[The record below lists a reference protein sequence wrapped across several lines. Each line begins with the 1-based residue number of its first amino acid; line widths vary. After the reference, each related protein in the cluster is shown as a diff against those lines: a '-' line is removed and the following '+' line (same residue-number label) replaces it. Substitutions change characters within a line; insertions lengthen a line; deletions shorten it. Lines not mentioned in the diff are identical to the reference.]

1 MTHAIHIFRK
11 DLHRLRWAVVGWCA
25 IVAGI
30 GLVDTVG
37 ADVAFGGFGPQLA
50 IRQMSTM
57 LSVISALMFAILL
70 ARVVQDE
77 PLVGRDAFWLT
88 RPIES
93 LSVMRA
99 KLAFAT
105 SFLVVIPLAARVFV
119 AAWYGTRP
127 EAIIKIVPTFL
138 FNQLIA
144 IGVLWA
150 LAALTPSLV
159 RYVIAIVGIIGTF
172 VLLTASTL
180 LIALFIAAETEA
192 GGDYKPPDVTP
203 AVVAGGLIILT
214 ALAVVVTQYRTR
226 QVSRSLIAA
235 AIGVIVVLFVPA
247 NWPWSFAAPQ
257 TSEVVSPLP
266 ALPSLSVSLDVS
278 TPRTTESMTLS
289 RRTPHSREIAVP
301 ALVGGLPSEFNIR
314 AMVGRSRLEFSN
326 GVVLEDRRRQTS
338 ARSYGYIRGSTGG
351 RESAI
356 EAALG
361 GVRLLDRS
369 RRMEGASPEHW
380 ATVLRVSEEEFVR
393 FRSESGRLTTGLDIL
408 LERGIPRTT
417 VPLSDGAT
425 AEFNDV
431 RNKIVRVIRRATG
444 CTVLFR
450 RSYVESLFS
459 PHGYR
464 DLTYVLRNQAR
475 REAISSSAHAL
486 HDEGFSAAGFFFP
499 TLRIGGRGFVLEQYD
514 FEFPD
519 RPGFN
524 YEPVD
529 LDESWLNGAELVVV
543 EMVSAGYLTRPV
555 SLNGFRMTP

>member
-37 ADVAFGGFGPQLA
+37 ADVALGGFGPQLA

-57 LSVISALMFAILL
+57 LSAISALMLAILL

-356 EAALG
+356 EAAEW
-361 GVRLLDRS
+361 RA
-369 RRMEGASPEHW
+369 RRRNTGRPC
-380 ATVLRVSEEEFVR
+380 
-393 FRSESGRLTTGLDIL
+393 SESARKNSSASEANPGVSR
-408 LERGIPRTT
+408 
-417 VPLSDGAT
+417 
-425 AEFNDV
+425 
-431 RNKIVRVIRRATG
+431 
-444 CTVLFR
+444 
-450 RSYVESLFS
+450 
-459 PHGYR
+459 
-464 DLTYVLRNQAR
+464 QAS
-475 REAISSSAHAL
+475 ISSSSV
-486 HDEGFSAAGFFFP
+486 GFRAQRCRSP
-499 TLRIGGRGFVLEQYD
+499 TARQRNSMTSGTRSFVLFDAQ
-514 FEFPD
+514 PD
-519 RPGFN
+519 APSCS
-524 YEPVD
+524 D
-529 LDESWLNGAELVVV
+529 D
-543 EMVSAGYLTRPV
+543 
-555 SLNGFRMTP
+555 RMWNRCSRRTDTAT